1 MARGTLSENERQ
13 CLDGSAKSQS
23 DRLQETEK
31 TLSGDCKSNGLRV
44 RFLDE
49 EGKTER
55 TVSADEVDYSV
66 SKVKKI
72 HILKNRSSSETSIL
86 LRNPSLMKRH
96 SSAERRFSDGHTDN
110 LNNNSMSENLNGR
123 ISILKNS
130 GLEKTETETEQT
142 KDANG
147 LSFKKNCNVYSV
159 NQAKTLTPE
168 RKKSIPLTMPR
179 LIGHKMQENGQC
191 RSFLPAEVC
200 LADGASGKDFTSRA
214 IGRLSRGLGKLL
226 RRTNSVRI
234 SDPDPVYKVAY
245 LGNVLTGWARGES
258 CIEKPLSTLWRN
270 YQQST
275 KPDVV
280 MKLSVTNSGLKG
292 FTKEHGLTEYWSHRI
307 TYCASPPHYPKLF
320 CWVYRHE
327 GKKLKHELRCH
338 AVLCTKESISKKIT
352 EELQI
357 KLKQAL
363 VEFKKD
369 RISKQNARL
378 SLANSVYD
386 NPSMPRRKILLSV
399 GATNYRPPLERS
411 KSAPKLGAI
420 EELCS
425 EEDEEEA
432 EMNSKQNIESWTT
445 NTIHRNMRVDE
456 FYTTHTLDRRRPEM
470 KSPRKLSCPEGVMG
484 RTRTDSE
491 GSSETVSDKL
501 IDLLVEESKK
511 VKIERSDNETSHID
525 ENLEPRLHTLESIA
539 ESNELTENARNSDS
553 KNLQVLPQSNFLVTD
568 SDDGSVS
575 SGCETA
581 STVTS
586 DTEPSSLPSNFPQEE
601 IQKEHPEN
609 EDDIAVFDNIQRFE
623 RSPLRA
629 SNRSCS
635 NSIHII
641 NTDINTNSN
650 ASPEE
655 VNHVP
660 IGEKNTFR
668 RRSTYP
674 PLGVDSNILN
684 FEGSFEPL
692 MDLTDVDSLTS
703 STETE
708 VFKGTGDNDSA
719 CSDESGYS
727 ELLDNGKESII
738 GNTIMV

>member
-13 CLDGSAKSQS
+13 CLDTNAKSQS
-23 DRLQETEK
+23 ERLQDAEK
-31 TLSGDCKSNGLRV
+31 TGDCKTNGLRV

-55 TVSADEVDYSV
+55 TVSTDEVDFSV
-66 SKVKKI
+66 SRVKKI

-96 SSAERRFSDGHTDN
+96 SSSERRFSDGNTDN
-110 LNNNSMSENLNGR
+110 LNNNSLNENLNGR
-123 ISILKNS
+123 LSVLKNCD
-130 GLEKTETETEQT
+130 KTDETDPT
-142 KDANG
+142 KDGNH
-147 LSFKKNCNVYSV
+147 FKKHSNVYSV

-168 RKKSIPLTMPR
+168 RKRNPLAMPR
-179 LIGHKMQENGQC
+179 LVGHKMYENGQG
-191 RSFLPAEVC
+191 RSILPAEVS
-200 LADGASGKDFTSRA
+200 LADGISGKDFTARA
-214 IGRLSRGLGKLL
+214 IGRLSRGIGKLL

-258 CIEKPLSTLWRN
+258 CIEKPLATLWRN

-338 AVLCTKESISKKIT
+338 AVLCTKENISKKIT
-352 EELQI
+352 EELQV

-378 SLANSVYD
+378 SLANSIYD

-399 GATNYRPPLERS
+399 GSTNYRPPLERS

-432 EMNSKQNIESWTT
+432 EMNSKQNGESWTRKT
-445 NTIHRNMRVDE
+445 SEGSMGDV
-456 FYTTHTLDRRRPEM
+456 FYNNHALDRRRPEI

-484 RTRTDSE
+484 RTRTVSE
-491 GSSETVSDKL
+491 GSSETDTDKL
-501 IDLLVEESKK
+501 IQLLVQESEKNK
-511 VKIERSDNETSHID
+511 HENETSH
-525 ENLEPRLHTLESIA
+525 ENLEYRLEAIA
-539 ESNELTENARNSDS
+539 ETNELTEAAE
-553 KNLQVLPQSNFLVTD
+553 KNLQLISQSNFLVTD

-601 IQKEHPEN
+601 QKDQSES
-609 EDDIAVFDNIQRFE
+609 EDDAPVFSRLQSFE
-623 RSPLRA
+623 RTPIRGS
-629 SNRSCS
+629 SRSCL
-635 NSIHII
+635 NGNDGSIS
-641 NTDINTNSN
+641 T
-650 ASPEE
+650 AEE

-660 IGEKNTFR
+660 IGEKNGFR

-674 PLGVDSNILN
+674 PLRADPSILN
-684 FEGSFEPL
+684 FEPI
-692 MDLTDVDSLTS
+692 DNLTDVDSLNS

-727 ELLDNGKESII
+727 ELIDSGKESII

>member
-1 MARGTLSENERQ
+1 MARENERH
-13 CLDGSAKSQS
+13 CLDAAAKSQTE
-23 DRLQETEK
+23 RLQDAEK
-31 TLSGDCKSNGLRV
+31 TPTDCKPNGLRV

-55 TVSADEVDYSV
+55 TVSADEVDCAV
-66 SKVKKI
+66 TRVKKI

-86 LRNPSLMKRH
+86 LRNPSLLKRRSSDRRH
-96 SSAERRFSDGHTDN
+96 SDGLADCA
-110 LNNNSMSENLNGR
+110 NNNSASSENLNR
-123 ISILKNS
+123 
-130 GLEKTETETEQT
+130 EHRPEDDTT
-142 KDANG
+142 KDAHG
-147 LSFKKNCNVYSV
+147 HGFKKNCNVYSV
-159 NQAKTLTPE
+159 HQAKTLTPE
-168 RKKSIPLTMPR
+168 RKKTLPLAMPR
-179 LIGHKMQENGQC
+179 LIGHRLQEGK
-191 RSFLPAEVC
+191 SILPAEVC
-200 LADGASGKDFTSRA
+200 LAEGLSGKDFTARA
-214 IGRLSRGLGKLL
+214 IGRLSRGIGKLL
-226 RRTNSVRI
+226 RRSNSVRI

-245 LGNVLTGWARGES
+245 LGNVPTGWARGES
-258 CIEKPLSTLWRN
+258 CIEKPLATLWRN

-352 EELQI
+352 EELQV

-399 GATNYRPPLERS
+399 GAMNYRPPLERS

-432 EMNSKQNIESWTT
+432 EMIARENITNDWTRTSFSK
-445 NTIHRNMRVDE
+445 NMELDST
-456 FYTTHTLDRRRPEM
+456 YSTQTLDRRRPEM
-470 KSPRKLSCPEGVMG
+470 KSPRKMSCPEGVMN
-484 RTRTDSE
+484 RTLSDSAT
-491 GSSETVSDKL
+491 ETVTISDELLDLIAKESTKSAAETQNDETLEAIAETNEL
-501 IDLLVEESKK
+501 IDAAANKLS
-511 VKIERSDNETSHID
+511 
-525 ENLEPRLHTLESIA
+525 
-539 ESNELTENARNSDS
+539 
-553 KNLQVLPQSNFLVTD
+553 SNFLVTD

-581 STVTS
+581 STAAS
-586 DTEPSSLPSNFPQEE
+586 DTEPSSLPSLPQEDKHADAE
-601 IQKEHPEN
+601 PS
-609 EDDIAVFDNIQRFE
+609 FDHDAS
-623 RSPLRA
+623 RSYTSA
-629 SNRSCS
+629 
-635 NSIHII
+635 IE
-641 NTDINTNSN
+641 TN
-650 ASPEE
+650 E

-660 IGEKNTFR
+660 IGEKGGFR

-674 PLGVDSNILN
+674 PLSSSIIEYEGK
-684 FEGSFEPL
+684 FESL
-692 MDLTDVDSLTS
+692 IDNLTDVDSLNS
-703 STETE
+703 STETD
-708 VFKGTGDNDSA
+708 VFKSVGDNDSA

-727 ELLDNGKESII
+727 ELLDGKESII

>member
-1 MARGTLSENERQ
+1 MARENERN
-13 CLDGSAKSQS
+13 CIETAAKTQS
-23 DRLQETEK
+23 DRSQDAEK
-31 TLSGDCKSNGLRV
+31 TLSDCKPNGLRV

-55 TVSADEVDYSV
+55 TVSADEVDCSV
-66 SKVKKI
+66 TRVKKV

-86 LRNPSLMKRH
+86 LRNPSLLKRR
-96 SSAERRFSDGHTDN
+96 SSEHRLVDCHTDN
-110 LNNNSMSENLNGR
+110 LNNNNNNNTASSENLNGKVEP
-123 ISILKNS
+123 SDAD
-130 GLEKTETETEQT
+130 GGEQT
-142 KDANG
+142 KESNG
-147 LSFKKNCNVYSV
+147 LFKKNCNVYSV
-159 NQAKTLTPE
+159 HQAKTLTPE
-168 RKKSIPLTMPR
+168 RKKSIPLMMPR
-179 LIGHKMQENGQC
+179 LLAHKPAEGK
-191 RSFLPAEVC
+191 SILPAEVC
-200 LADGASGKDFTSRA
+200 LAEGLSGKDFTARA
-214 IGRLSRGLGKLL
+214 IGRLSRGIGKLL
-226 RRTNSVRI
+226 RRSNSVRI
-234 SDPDPVYKVAY
+234 SEPDPVYKVAY
-245 LGNVLTGWARGES
+245 LGNVLTGWARGEN
-258 CIEKPLSTLWRN
+258 CIEKPLATLWRN

-352 EELQI
+352 EELQV

-363 VEFKKD
+363 VEFKKE

-399 GATNYRPPLERS
+399 GSMNYRPPLERS

-432 EMNSKQNIESWTT
+432 EMNARANLCNEWTRSSFS
-445 NTIHRNMRVDE
+445 NDMDNMSIQ
-456 FYTTHTLDRRRPEM
+456 TLDRRRPDV
-470 KSPRKLSCPEGVMG
+470 KSPRKMSCPEGIMNRLLASPG
-484 RTRTDSE
+484 
-491 GSSETVSDKL
+491 SETVTLTDELLDLISKESNKDVGTSHDDDKL
-501 IDLLVEESKK
+501 EAIVETNEIIDTAAANV
-511 VKIERSDNETSHID
+511 
-525 ENLEPRLHTLESIA
+525 
-539 ESNELTENARNSDS
+539 TECKLS
-553 KNLQVLPQSNFLVTD
+553 SNFLVTD

-581 STVTS
+581 STAAS
-586 DTEPSSLPSNFPQEE
+586 DSEPTSLPSLPQEDKVAE
-601 IQKEHPEN
+601 ETGDRIGN
-609 EDDIAVFDNIQRFE
+609 Y
-623 RSPLRA
+623 
-629 SNRSCS
+629 SN
-635 NSIHII
+635 
-641 NTDINTNSN
+641 
-650 ASPEE
+650 E

-660 IGEKNTFR
+660 IGEKNGFR

-674 PLGVDSNILN
+674 PLSASILSN
-684 FEGSFEPL
+684 FEENFESL
-692 MDLTDVDSLTS
+692 IDNLTDADSLTS

-708 VFKGTGDNDSA
+708 VFKSVGDSDSA

-727 ELLDNGKESII
+727 EFLDGKESII

>member
-1 MARGTLSENERQ
+1 MARGRLSENERH
-13 CLDGSAKSQS
+13 CLDSNG
-23 DRLQETEK
+23 QERQEIEK
-31 TLSGDCKSNGLRV
+31 PDVKTNGLRV

-55 TVSADEVDYSV
+55 TVSADEVDSTLTR
-66 SKVKKI
+66 VKKV

-86 LRNPSLMKRH
+86 LRNSSLIKRRSNERRH
-96 SSAERRFSDGHTDN
+96 SDGNPDN
-110 LNNNSMSENLNGR
+110 LNNNSSKENLNGR
-123 ISILKNS
+123 CEP
-130 GLEKTETETEQT
+130 EKTEDGT
-142 KDANG
+142 KE
-147 LSFKKNCNVYSV
+147 SHYRRNCNVYSV

-168 RKKSIPLTMPR
+168 RKRIPLTIPR
-179 LIGHKMQENGQC
+179 LISHKEHVK
-191 RSFLPAEVC
+191 SILPAEVC
-200 LADGASGKDFTSRA
+200 LGDVPVGKDFTSRA
-214 IGRLSRGLGKLL
+214 IGKLSRGLGRLL

-234 SDPDPVYKVAY
+234 SEPDPVYKVAY
-245 LGNVLTGWARGES
+245 LGNVLTGWARGEG
-258 CIEKPLSTLWRN
+258 CIEKPLATLWRN

-292 FTKEHGLTEYWSHRI
+292 ITKEHGLTEYWSHRI
-307 TYCASPPHYPKLF
+307 TYCTSPPHYPKLF

-399 GATNYRPPLERS
+399 GALNYRPPLERS

-432 EMNSKQNIESWTT
+432 EISSKKDVSN
-445 NTIHRNMRVDE
+445 
-456 FYTTHTLDRRRPEM
+456 FYDTQTLDRRRSDI
-470 KSPRKLSCPEGVMG
+470 KSPRKMSCPENVIK
-484 RTRTDSE
+484 RIRSESE
-491 GSSETVSDKL
+491 GSNDATEDVITLLVHESKLKTEMEEKDENDSDKL
-501 IDLLVEESKK
+501 DAIVEMREMTTTSERKELLS
-511 VKIERSDNETSHID
+511 
-525 ENLEPRLHTLESIA
+525 
-539 ESNELTENARNSDS
+539 
-553 KNLQVLPQSNFLVTD
+553 QSNYLVTD

-586 DTEPSSLPSNFPQEE
+586 SDAEPISLPQFQEDH
-601 IQKEHPEN
+601 K
-609 EDDIAVFDNIQRFE
+609 DDSDE
-623 RSPLRA
+623 ERA
-629 SNRSCS
+629 SAFCREIYESTRKSSRSYS
-635 NSIHII
+635 NSIHGVDDG
-641 NTDINTNSN
+641 NELSL
-650 ASPEE
+650 ASDE
-655 VNHVP
+655 VNHIP
-660 IGEKNTFR
+660 IGENNGFR

-674 PLGVDSNILN
+674 PPNGNLDGK
-684 FEGSFEPL
+684 FESL
-692 MDLTDVDSLTS
+692 LDNLTDVESLHS
-703 STETE
+703 STETD
-708 VFKGTGDNDSA
+708 VFKTVGDNDSA

-727 ELLDNGKESII
+727 ELLDKDSVI

>member
-1 MARGTLSENERQ
+1 MARGTLSEKERH
-13 CLDGSAKSQS
+13 CLEASAKSQAE
-23 DRLQETEK
+23 RLQD
-31 TLSGDCKSNGLRV
+31 SDKSISDNKPNGLRV

-55 TVSADEVDYSV
+55 MVSADEVDCTLSR
-66 SKVKKI
+66 VKKI

-86 LRNPSLMKRH
+86 LRNPSLIKRRL
-96 SSAERRFSDGHTDN
+96 SCERRYSDGQCDT
-110 LNNNSMSENLNGR
+110 LNNNSISENLNTNRKDDVGDAPQ
-123 ISILKNS
+123 
-130 GLEKTETETEQT
+130 KTEDVDNT
-142 KDANG
+142 KDSQN
-147 LSFKKNCNVYSV
+147 FKKNCNVYSV
-159 NQAKTLTPE
+159 NQAKTLTSE
-168 RKKSIPLTMPR
+168 RKKSNPRTIPK
-179 LIGHKMQENGQC
+179 LIAHKENAQGK
-191 RSFLPAEVC
+191 SILPGEVC
-200 LADGASGKDFTSRA
+200 LADGVSGKDFTTRA
-214 IGRLSRGLGKLL
+214 IGRLSRGLGRLL

-234 SDPDPVYKVAY
+234 SEPDPVYKVAY

-258 CIEKPLSTLWRN
+258 CIEKPLATLWRN

-338 AVLCTKESISKKIT
+338 AVLCAKESVSKKIT
-352 EELQI
+352 EELQV

-399 GATNYRPPLERS
+399 GALNYKPPLERS

-432 EMNSKQNIESWTT
+432 EMNERKEKLTEVAYQSAS
-445 NTIHRNMRVDE
+445 
-456 FYTTHTLDRRRPEM
+456 HTLDRRRSEM
-470 KSPRKLSCPEGVMG
+470 MSSRKLSCPEGIMERIKLATIG
-484 RTRTDSE
+484 CKDIGSDTLMNMETFEKEIQHENTSHNDNENLQRTL
-491 GSSETVSDKL
+491 ET
-501 IDLLVEESKK
+501 I
-511 VKIERSDNETSHID
+511 RSDMKTIEGHNNPLLS
-525 ENLEPRLHTLESIA
+525 
-539 ESNELTENARNSDS
+539 
-553 KNLQVLPQSNFLVTD
+553 QSNFLVTD

-586 DTEPSSLPSNFPQEE
+586 SDAEPSSLPSQF
-601 IQKEHPEN
+601 
-609 EDDIAVFDNIQRFE
+609 
-623 RSPLRA
+623 
-629 SNRSCS
+629 
-635 NSIHII
+635 
-641 NTDINTNSN
+641 
-650 ASPEE
+650 SPEE
-655 VNHVP
+655 VQKELDIEEERESVFDRHFESASMRNRNSMKMGVDGDDSSTVSSDEVSHVP
-660 IGEKNTFR
+660 MGERNTFR

-674 PLGVDSNILN
+674 PLRSDSSLLDVQDNFETLIDNLTDTESLN
-684 FEGSFEPL
+684 FSA
-692 MDLTDVDSLTS
+692 
-703 STETE
+703 ETE
-708 VFKGTGDNDSA
+708 VFKSHGDNDSA

-727 ELLDNGKESII
+727 ELLDVKESVI

>member
-13 CLDGSAKSQS
+13 CLDAGAKNQS
-23 DRLQETEK
+23 ERLQETEK
-31 TLSGDCKSNGLRV
+31 TLSDCKPNGLRV

-55 TVSADEVDYSV
+55 MVSTDEVDCAV
-66 SKVKKI
+66 TRVKKI

-86 LRNPSLMKRH
+86 LRNPSLMKRR
-96 SSAERRFSDGHTDN
+96 SSSERRFSDGLTDN
-110 LNNNSMSENLNGR
+110 LNNNNLNENLNGR
-123 ISILKNS
+123 I
-130 GLEKTETETEQT
+130 KTTEFDKSDKTDEAEQT
-142 KDANG
+142 KEVNG
-147 LSFKKNCNVYSV
+147 QSFKKNCNVYSV

-168 RKKSIPLTMPR
+168 RKKSLPLTMPR
-179 LIGHKMQENGQC
+179 LIGHKMQENGQS
-191 RSFLPAEVC
+191 RSILPAEVC
-200 LADGASGKDFTSRA
+200 LADGASGKDFTARA
-214 IGRLSRGLGKLL
+214 IGRLSRGIGKLL

-258 CIEKPLSTLWRN
+258 CVEKPLATLWRN

-352 EELQI
+352 EELQV

-363 VEFKKD
+363 SEFKKD

-378 SLANSVYD
+378 SLANSVYE

-399 GATNYRPPLERS
+399 GAMNYRPPLERS

-432 EMNSKQNIESWTT
+432 EMNAKQNGEPWSRTSLT
-445 NTIHRNMRVDE
+445 MDN
-456 FYTTHTLDRRRPEM
+456 FYSSQTLDRRRPDI
-470 KSPRKLSCPEGVMG
+470 KSPRKTSCPEGVIN
-484 RTRTDSE
+484 RTLSDS
-491 GSSETVSDKL
+491 GSGTVTVSDEFL
-501 IDLLVEESKK
+501 ELLVKESQK
-511 VKIERSDNETSHID
+511 NGCID
-525 ENLEPRLHTLESIA
+525 EASHSDGEKETRLLEAIA
-539 ESNELTENARNSDS
+539 ESNELSENAVAEGDC
-553 KNLQVLPQSNFLVTD
+553 KALMQSNYLVTD

-581 STVTS
+581 STVT
-586 DTEPSSLPSNFPQEE
+586 DTEPSSLPSFPQED
-601 IQKEHPEN
+601 QKEHADTTASCMEQSFEHN
-609 EDDIAVFDNIQRFE
+609 DI
-623 RSPLRA
+623 RS
-629 SNRSCS
+629 SNRSYNSVHIMNSSDS
-635 NSIHII
+635 NV
-641 NTDINTNSN
+641 TD
-650 ASPEE
+650 E

-674 PLGVDSNILN
+674 PLRADSNIMSD
-684 FEGSFEPL
+684 FEGKFESL
-692 MDLTDVDSLTS
+692 IDNLTDVDSLNS

-708 VFKGTGDNDSA
+708 VFKNTGDNDSA

-727 ELLDNGKESII
+727 ELLDGKESII

>member
-1 MARGTLSENERQ
+1 MARGSLSENERL
-13 CLDGSAKSQS
+13 CLDVNAKSQPE
-23 DRLQETEK
+23 RLQETEK
-31 TLSGDCKSNGLRV
+31 VLGDGKSNGLRV

-55 TVSADEVDYSV
+55 TVSADEVDCAV
-66 SKVKKI
+66 TRVKKI

-86 LRNPSLMKRH
+86 LRNPSLAKRRSH
-96 SSAERRFSDGHTDN
+96 SERRFSDGQTDS
-110 LNNNSMSENLNGR
+110 LNNNSLSENLNGK
-123 ISILKNS
+123 ITIKND
-130 GLEKTETETEQT
+130 LDKTDLGADNT
-142 KDANG
+142 KDSSQ
-147 LSFKKNCNVYSV
+147 SFKKNCNVYSV

-168 RKKSIPLTMPR
+168 RKKSIPRGIPK
-179 LIGHKMQENGQC
+179 LIGHKETAQNK
-191 RSFLPAEVC
+191 SILPAEVC
-200 LADGASGKDFTSRA
+200 LADNASGKDFTARA

-226 RRTNSVRI
+226 RRSNSVKI
-234 SDPDPVYKVAY
+234 SEPDPVYKVAY

-258 CIEKPLSTLWRN
+258 SIEKPLSTLWRN

-292 FTKEHGLTEYWSHRI
+292 ITKEHGLTEYWSHRI

-338 AVLCTKESISKKIT
+338 AVLCTKESVSKKIT

-378 SLANSVYD
+378 SLANSVYE

-399 GATNYRPPLERS
+399 GAMNYRPPLERS

-420 EELCS
+420 EELWS

-432 EMNSKQNIESWTT
+432 EMNAKQKSCNVT
-445 NTIHRNMRVDE
+445 VDE
-456 FYTTHTLDRRRPEM
+456 SCASQTLDRRRQEA
-470 KSPRKLSCPEGVMG
+470 KSPRKFSCPGG
-484 RTRTDSE
+484 FTHRIQQKTDN
-491 GSSETVSDKL
+491 SSHNTDKF
-501 IDLLVEESKK
+501 IDLLVKESNLKT
-511 VKIERSDNETSHID
+511 ESENRNETSH
-525 ENLEPRLHTLESIA
+525 S
-539 ESNELTENARNSDS
+539 ESNKSDS
-553 KNLQVLPQSNFLVTD
+553 RLKESESRLKLLEVISESRELIDSSICVDEVRKKMHTQSNFLVTD

-586 DTEPSSLPSNFPQEE
+586 SDAEPSSLPSQFPQEE
-601 IQKEHPEN
+601 IKESDSDEEKASAYDGVP
-609 EDDIAVFDNIQRFE
+609 VFE
-623 RSPLRA
+623 RDSIRE
-629 SNRSCS
+629 SNRSYA
-635 NSIHII
+635 NSIHVMNDEADIT
-641 NTDINTNSN
+641 NTVTSD
-650 ASPEE
+650 E
-655 VNHVP
+655 VNYIP
-660 IGEKNTFR
+660 IGERNGFR

-674 PLGVDSNILN
+674 PLRADSSVLANLEGKFESLIDNITEL
-684 FEGSFEPL
+684 
-692 MDLTDVDSLTS
+692 DSLNS

-708 VFKGTGDNDSA
+708 VFNKNADDNDSA

-727 ELLDNGKESII
+727 EFLDNGKESII

>member
-13 CLDGSAKSQS
+13 CFDTGAKSQM
-23 DRLQETEK
+23 DRLQDGEK
-31 TLSGDCKSNGLRV
+31 TMSSDCKPNGLRV

-55 TVSADEVDYSV
+55 TVNADEVDYAV
-66 SKVKKI
+66 ARVKKI

-86 LRNPSLMKRH
+86 LRNASLIKRH
-96 SSAERRFSDGHTDN
+96 YSDRRHSDQGDGR
-110 LNNNSMSENLNGR
+110 NNNSLSENLNGR
-123 ISILKNS
+123 LCTMK
-130 GLEKTETETEQT
+130 EKPDKTDETEHT
-142 KDANG
+142 KEANNH
-147 LSFKKNCNVYSV
+147 SFKKNCNVYSV
-159 NQAKTLTPE
+159 HHAKTLTPE
-168 RKKSIPLTMPR
+168 KKRSIPLTMPR
-179 LIGHKMQENGQC
+179 LISHKVQENGQTK
-191 RSFLPAEVC
+191 SILPGEVC
-200 LADGASGKDFTSRA
+200 LAEGATGKDFTTRT
-214 IGRLSRGLGKLL
+214 IGRLSRSLGKLL

-258 CIEKPLSTLWRN
+258 CIEKPLATLWRN

-338 AVLCTKESISKKIT
+338 AVLCTKEPISKKIT
-352 EELQI
+352 EELQV

-378 SLANSVYD
+378 SLANSIYD

-399 GATNYRPPLERS
+399 GAMNYRPPLERS

-432 EMNSKQNIESWTT
+432 EMNAARTLCNNWANNNLNHAELDIS
-445 NTIHRNMRVDE
+445 
-456 FYTTHTLDRRRPEM
+456 HTLDRRRPEM
-470 KSPRKLSCPEGVMG
+470 KSPRKMSCPEGVME
-484 RTRTDSE
+484 RTRCHSDSSQE
-491 GSSETVSDKL
+491 PVSD
-501 IDLLVEESKK
+501 DLLKLLIKESNSNDTDKNT
-511 VKIERSDNETSHID
+511 ENETSHKD
-525 ENLEPRLHTLESIA
+525 NAESRLQTLESIA
-539 ESNELTENARNSDS
+539 ESNELKSETSDGDGKS
-553 KNLQVLPQSNFLVTD
+553 LQRLPQSNFLVSD

-586 DTEPSSLPSNFPQEE
+586 SDTEPTSLPSNFPQEE
-601 IQKEHPEN
+601 ILKEHSES
-609 EDDIAVFDNIQRFE
+609 EEECGATFGGTLSFDRTAKGSIR
-623 RSPLRA
+623 RY
-629 SNRSCS
+629 S
-635 NSIHII
+635 NSIHVINNDEDPPSII
-641 NTDINTNSN
+641 ST
-650 ASPEE
+650 EE

-674 PLGVDSNILN
+674 PLRVESILGG
-684 FEGSFEPL
+684 FESKFEPL
-692 MDLTDVDSLTS
+692 IDNLTDVDSLNS

-708 VFKGTGDNDSA
+708 VFKNVGDNDSA

-727 ELLDNGKESII
+727 ELLDNGKDSII
-738 GNTIMV
+738 GSTIMV

>member
-1 MARGTLSENERQ
+1 MKMARGSLSDNERH
-13 CLDGSAKSQS
+13 CLDS
-23 DRLQETEK
+23 DANAQPERLQETGK
-31 TLSGDCKSNGLRV
+31 TSNDGKSNCLRV

-55 TVSADEVDYSV
+55 TVSADEVDAV
-66 SKVKKI
+66 ARVKKI

-86 LRNPSLMKRH
+86 LRNPSLAKRRT
-96 SSAERRFSDGHTDN
+96 AADRRFSDGQTDS
-110 LNNNSMSENLNGR
+110 LNNNSLSENLNGKLT
-123 ISILKNS
+123 SDS
-130 GLEKTETETEQT
+130 DKTDHGDHDT
-142 KDANG
+142 KDHQ
-147 LSFKKNCNVYSV
+147 SFKKNCNVYSV
-159 NQAKTLTPE
+159 NMAKTLTPE
-168 RKKSIPLTMPR
+168 RKKSIPLGIPK
-179 LIGHKMQENGQC
+179 LLGHKEPVQ
-191 RSFLPAEVC
+191 SKSILPAEGS
-200 LADGASGKDFTSRA
+200 LAEGLGKDFTARA
-214 IGRLSRGLGKLL
+214 IGRLSRGLGRLL
-226 RRTNSVRI
+226 RRSNSVKI
-234 SDPDPVYKVAY
+234 SEPDPVYKVAY

-338 AVLCTKESISKKIT
+338 AVLCTKESVSKKIT
-352 EELQI
+352 EELQF

-399 GATNYRPPLERS
+399 GAMNYRPPLERS

-420 EELCS
+420 EELWS

-432 EMNSKQNIESWTT
+432 EMNAKQTCTLPADGFNTT
-445 NTIHRNMRVDE
+445 Q
-456 FYTTHTLDRRRPEM
+456 TLDRRRQES
-470 KSPRKLSCPEGVMG
+470 KSPRKLSCPDGFMN
-484 RTRTDSE
+484 RNQQQADKKPNSTDE
-491 GSSETVSDKL
+491 L
-501 IDLLVEESKK
+501 IDLLVKESEMKEVKDNRELPSQNQTESTPLGSLADTRELLDNTICAEDRKK
-511 VKIERSDNETSHID
+511 
-525 ENLEPRLHTLESIA
+525 LHT
-539 ESNELTENARNSDS
+539 
-553 KNLQVLPQSNFLVTD
+553 QSNFLVTD

-586 DTEPSSLPSNFPQEE
+586 SDAEPSSLLSQFPQEE
-601 IQKEHPEN
+601 MKETDSD
-609 EDDIAVFDNIQRFE
+609 EDRPIFTRVQIGLGSIRV
-623 RSPLRA
+623 
-629 SNRSCS
+629 SNRSYANSIQVINEGGEIS
-635 NSIHII
+635 NSVD
-641 NTDINTNSN
+641 TD
-650 ASPEE
+650 E

-660 IGEKNTFR
+660 IGERNAFR

-674 PLGVDSNILN
+674 PLRVDTSVLSLEGK
-684 FEGSFEPL
+684 FESLIEN
-692 MDLTDVDSLTS
+692 LTEIDSLHS

-708 VFKGTGDNDSA
+708 VFKSAGDNDSA

-727 ELLDNGKESII
+727 EFLDNGKDSII

>member
-1 MARGTLSENERQ
+1 MARGALSENERH
-13 CLDGSAKSQS
+13 CFDANAKSQE
-23 DRLQETEK
+23 RLQETEANK
-31 TLSGDCKSNGLRV
+31 TNGLRV

-55 TVSADEVDYSV
+55 TVSTDVVDCAV
-66 SKVKKI
+66 SRVKKI

-86 LRNPSLMKRH
+86 LRNPSLIKRRL
-96 SSAERRFSDGHTDN
+96 SSERRYSDGHTDS
-110 LNNNSMSENLNGR
+110 LNNNSLSENLNG
-123 ISILKNS
+123 KHNDS
-130 GLEKTETETEQT
+130 GSSNKTEQGTDQT
-142 KDANG
+142 KDSP
-147 LSFKKNCNVYSV
+147 SFKKNCNVYSV

-168 RKKSIPLTMPR
+168 RKRSHQLTIPR
-179 LIGHKMQENGQC
+179 LIAHKEHDQIK
-191 RSFLPAEVC
+191 SFLPAEVC
-200 LADGASGKDFTSRA
+200 LADSASGKDFTARA
-214 IGRLSRGLGKLL
+214 IGRLSRGLGRLL

-234 SDPDPVYKVAY
+234 SEPDPMYKVAY

-258 CIEKPLSTLWRN
+258 CIEKPLATLWRN

-352 EELQI
+352 EELQV

-432 EMNSKQNIESWTT
+432 EMNAKKERCQFTT
-445 NTIHRNMRVDE
+445 ELSTSQ
-456 FYTTHTLDRRRPEM
+456 TLDRRRSEM
-470 KSPRKLSCPEGVMG
+470 MSPRKLSCPEGVMD
-484 RTRTDSE
+484 RMLLESE
-491 GSSETVSDKL
+491 KNKVEAAEKL
-501 IDLLVEESKK
+501 INLLVQESKLK
-511 VKIERSDNETSHID
+511 AEIERQNETSQERI
-525 ENLEPRLHTLESIA
+525 EKLESRLKTLESI
-539 ESNELTENARNSDS
+539 EETVELNDS
-553 KNLQVLPQSNFLVTD
+553 LSAICDRKNLLSQSNYLVTD

-586 DTEPSSLPSNFPQEE
+586 SDAEPSSLPSQFSHEEHKELDSDEERVPMFGRMRNFES
-601 IQKEHPEN
+601 
-609 EDDIAVFDNIQRFE
+609 A
-623 RSPLRA
+623 SLRNG
-629 SNRSCS
+629 SRCYT
-635 NSIHII
+635 NSIH
-641 NTDINTNSN
+641 TLSRDSNSTV
-650 ASPEE
+650 ASDE
-655 VNHVP
+655 VIHVP

-674 PLGVDSNILN
+674 PLRTDSRILESK
-684 FEGSFEPL
+684 FENL
-692 MDLTDVDSLTS
+692 IDNLTDVDSLNS

-708 VFKGTGDNDSA
+708 VFKNSGDNDSA

-727 ELLDNGKESII
+727 ELLDGKESII

>member
-1 MARGTLSENERQ
+1 MARGSLSENERQ
-13 CLDGSAKSQS
+13 CFDTGAKSQT
-23 DRLQETEK
+23 DHLQDAEK
-31 TLSGDCKSNGLRV
+31 TMNIDCKTNGLRV

-55 TVSADEVDYSV
+55 TVSADEVDCAV
-66 SKVKKI
+66 ARVKKI

-86 LRNPSLMKRH
+86 LRNASLMKRNYSNRRH
-96 SSAERRFSDGHTDN
+96 SVQG
-110 LNNNSMSENLNGR
+110 LNNNSLNENLNER
-123 ISILKNS
+123 LSMLK
-130 GLEKTETETEQT
+130 EKSDKTDDNELTKEATNQT
-142 KDANG
+142 
-147 LSFKKNCNVYSV
+147 FKKNSNVYSV

-168 RKKSIPLTMPR
+168 KKKSLTMPR
-179 LIGHKMQENGQC
+179 LINHKVQESGQVK
-191 RSFLPAEVC
+191 SILPGEVC
-200 LADGASGKDFTSRA
+200 LAEGAAGKDFTTRT
-214 IGRLSRGLGKLL
+214 IGRLSRSLGKLL

-258 CIEKPLSTLWRN
+258 CIEKPLATLWRN

-307 TYCASPPHYPKLF
+307 TYCASPPHYPRLF

-338 AVLCTKESISKKIT
+338 AVLCTKENMSKKIT

-378 SLANSVYD
+378 SLANSIYD

-399 GATNYRPPLERS
+399 GAMNYRPPLERS

-432 EMNSKQNIESWTT
+432 EMNATQTICNNWTDS
-445 NTIHRNMRVDE
+445 NLNNMDIS
-456 FYTTHTLDRRRPEM
+456 HTLDRRRPEM
-470 KSPRKLSCPEGVMG
+470 KSPRKLSCPEGVME
-484 RTRTDSE
+484 RTRCNSDS
-491 GSSETVSDKL
+491 SDL
-501 IDLLVEESKK
+501 PVFDDLLELLVQ
-511 VKIERSDNETSHID
+511 ERNSNAADKHTDNDTSHED
-525 ENLEPRLHTLESIA
+525 NAESRLQTLESIA
-539 ESNELTENARNSDS
+539 ESTELKSETSDGDGKS
-553 KNLQVLPQSNFLVTD
+553 LQRLPQSNFLVSD

-586 DTEPSSLPSNFPQEE
+586 SDTEPSSLPSNFPQEE
-601 IQKEHPEN
+601 ILKEHSES
-609 EDDIAVFDNIQRFE
+609 EDECRATFAETLGFDRATRGSM
-623 RSPLRA
+623 RSY
-629 SNRSCS
+629 
-635 NSIHII
+635 
-641 NTDINTNSN
+641 SN
-650 ASPEE
+650 AMHVMNNEEDLPSISSTEE

-674 PLGVDSNILN
+674 PLRVESILGG
-684 FEGSFEPL
+684 FESKFEPL
-692 MDLTDVDSLTS
+692 IDNLTDVDSLHS
-703 STETE
+703 STDNE
-708 VFKGTGDNDSA
+708 VFKNVGDNDSA

-727 ELLDNGKESII
+727 ELLDNGKDSII